1 MEAGGHGRRL
11 NRRAGLGT
19 TTALVAVDN
28 DAWQRE
34 LEQHADWFE
43 KLGARMPFQL
53 ALKHDLIVARL
64 AHAPAA

>member
-1 MEAGGHGRRL
+1 MTTGCAVTREAFD
-11 NRRAGLGT
+11 
-19 TTALVAVDN
+19 ALIAVDN

-43 KLGARMPFQL
+43 SFGTRMPFQL